1 MKYQMLAVHKE
12 FDDDNNNKDSV
23 DEKEER
29 KLVH

>member
-1 MKYQMLAVHKE
+1 MKYQILAAHKE

>member
-1 MKYQMLAVHKE
+1 MKYQMLAAHKH
-12 FDDDNNNKDSV
+12 FDDDDNNRNSV

>member
-1 MKYQMLAVHKE
+1 MKYQMLAAHKE
-12 FDDDNNNKDSV
+12 FDDNNKDSV

>member
-1 MKYQMLAVHKE
+1 MKYQMLAAHKE
-12 FDDDNNNKDSV
+12 CDDDNNNTDSV

>member
-1 MKYQMLAVHKE
+1 MKYQMLAAHKE
-12 FDDDNNNKDSV
+12 FDDDDNKDSV